1 MCISVAWTSHE
12 FSFNPSLQTEET
24 RRGRGG
30 VAGGVTAS
38 FDSPARS
45 SPPSSRRATF
55 ASLDVDVVAVA
66 VAETFS
72 FSPRESGFRGELLA
86 LSSPARTASSPRRVR
101 SPTSS
106 SSSAPRSDSARR
118 FVELTFSRV
127 GASWTR
133 NTAEA
138 APSPAVGRSVVSTSA
153 STTSTAS
160 A

>member
-86 LSSPARTASSPRRVR
+86 LCARPLTLPCWRMGPSLCHEGRGDLRPRR
-101 SPTSS
+101 S
-106 SSSAPRSDSARR
+106 
-118 FVELTFSRV
+118 
-127 GASWTR
+127 GA
-133 NTAEA
+133 
-138 APSPAVGRSVVSTSA
+138 
-153 STTSTAS
+153 
-160 A
+160 